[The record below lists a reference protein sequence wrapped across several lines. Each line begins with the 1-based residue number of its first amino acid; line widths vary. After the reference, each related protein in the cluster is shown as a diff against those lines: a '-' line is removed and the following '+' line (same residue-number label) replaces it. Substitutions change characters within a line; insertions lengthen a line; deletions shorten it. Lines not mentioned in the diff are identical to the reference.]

1 MKGNGMNFVLR
12 IESKN
17 FSAYLEIRGAT
28 CSFAQSGL
36 EDNGVR
42 SSTFLDNLGVV
53 QDTPR
58 RVFKKKK
65 KPTNKQVMV
74 SWRKQMDPLADPDGS
89 CLGSGKFQ
97 VWFANCRRQSKLR
110 GFSSR
115 LVGGLVC
122 VFASHWHYIQTLLL
136 LAGRD
141 GKSSCFQGWQLWSQ
155 AFVTSLISLWG
166 RVY

>member
-1 MKGNGMNFVLR
+1 MLNFNLLSKMKGNGMNFVLR

-58 RVFKKKK
+58 RVFKKKN
-65 KPTNKQVMV
+65 PQTN
-74 SWRKQMDPLADPDGS
+74 R
-89 CLGSGKFQ
+89 
-97 VWFANCRRQSKLR
+97 
-110 GFSSR
+110 
-115 LVGGLVC
+115 
-122 VFASHWHYIQTLLL
+122 
-136 LAGRD
+136 
-141 GKSSCFQGWQLWSQ
+141 
-155 AFVTSLISLWG
+155 
-166 RVY
+166 

>member
-58 RVFKKKK
+58 RVFLKKKK
-65 KPTNKQVMV
+65 THKQTG
-74 SWRKQMDPLADPDGS
+74 DGF
-89 CLGSGKFQ
+89 LEK
-97 VWFANCRRQSKLR
+97 
-110 GFSSR
+110 
-115 LVGGLVC
+115 
-122 VFASHWHYIQTLLL
+122 T
-136 LAGRD
+136 D
-141 GKSSCFQGWQLWSQ
+141 GPFG
-155 AFVTSLISLWG
+155 
-166 RVY
+166 

>member
-65 KPTNKQVMV
+65 PTNKQVMV

-97 VWFANCRRQSKLR
+97 V
-110 GFSSR
+110 
-115 LVGGLVC
+115 
-122 VFASHWHYIQTLLL
+122 
-136 LAGRD
+136 
-141 GKSSCFQGWQLWSQ
+141 
-155 AFVTSLISLWG
+155 
-166 RVY
+166 